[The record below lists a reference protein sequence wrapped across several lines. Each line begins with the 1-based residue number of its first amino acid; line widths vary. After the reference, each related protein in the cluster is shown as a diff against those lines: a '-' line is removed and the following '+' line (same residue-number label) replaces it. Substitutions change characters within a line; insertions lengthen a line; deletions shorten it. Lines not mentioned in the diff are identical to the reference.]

1 MPRPT
6 KNSVTKKSR
15 RLVTLATTSSVYGK
29 VEIITPAISAPIAV
43 DKPSQPANPAMAKH
57 HASAPTST
65 SSGRRAT
72 TLKTGGSTNRLAR
85 NATDSSRMTLP
96 SAWTSGPTAG
106 FFKFGWMRQKQDHRD
121 VLQHQHAERDAA
133 RKRFQFAFVVK
144 NFDDDDRAAHR
155 RRDREIK
162 RLQPVSR
169 RADEIENQPA
179 QHKAAE
185 NLHAR
190 P

>member
-43 DKPSQPANPAMAKH
+43 DKPSQAGKSRHGKTPRERADQHQFRQAGDQFENRRQHEPARQERHRQQQDDVAQRLGQRPE
-57 HASAPTST
+57 
-65 SSGRRAT
+65 
-72 TLKTGGSTNRLAR
+72 GGIFQVRLE
-85 NATDSSRMTLP
+85 
-96 SAWTSGPTAG
+96 
-106 FFKFGWMRQKQDHRD
+106 RQKQDHRD
-121 VLQHQHAERDAA
+121 VLQHEHAQRDAA
-133 RKRFQFAFVVK
+133 RKRFEFALVIK

-162 RLQPVSR
+162 RLQPGFR
-169 RADEIENQPA
+169 RADEIENDPA
-179 QHKAAE
+179 QHKTAE
-185 NLHAR
+185 NLHAAR
-190 P
+190 